1 MPELAAMTSL
11 RLALLGLVL
20 AVPHAVLAQVTTTAE
35 IWPELDIHWWT
46 SSEMRTVLEMSLSTE
61 RERTNR
67 EATVGLFEDYLKL
80 PGGYLRG
87 GVRYTFSTTDAS
99 YQEYRGV
106 GDAVLRVYGTKR
118 VRLLN
123 RTRGELRWVN
133 GEYSYRLRDRLHLQ
147 RLPRDTTGRAWAPYG
162 TTEVYYDS
170 RYGGISRI
178 AGRVGTELRLG
189 GRARIDVYIAHQHD
203 TRPERANIS
212 AFGVTARLTYGSR
225 RRVEPR
231 SEPHT
236 LPTPARGEPQSSF
249 R

>member
-1 MPELAAMTSL
+1 MTSL
-11 RLALLGLVL
+11 RLAVLGLAL
-20 AVPHAVLAQVTTTAE
+20 AVPHTVLAQVTSTAE
-35 IWPELDIHWWT
+35 IWPELDVHWWT
-46 SSEMRTVLEMSLSTE
+46 SNVMRTVLEMSLSTE
-61 RERTNR
+61 RERTSR
-67 EATVGLFEDYLKL
+67 EATVGLFEDYHKL
-80 PGGYLRG
+80 PGGYIRAG
-87 GVRYTFSTTDAS
+87 FRYTFSTTDAS

-162 TTEVYYDS
+162 TAEVYYDS
-170 RYGGISRI
+170 RYAGIPRI
-178 AGRVGTELRLG
+178 GGRVGTEVRLG
-189 GRARIDVYIAHQHD
+189 HRARIDVYVAHQHD

-212 AFGVTARLTYGSR
+212 AFGVTTRLTYGSR
-225 RRVEPR
+225 RSVEPR
-231 SEPHT
+231 SEPRT
-236 LPTPARGEPQSSF
+236 LPARALGEPQSSF